1 VVERA
6 WLDAERR
13 GKNGRNEEKIV
24 VALLGGLATA
34 YLGSHLV
41 VFPPGPG

>member
-24 VALLGGLATA
+24 VASWEGWRQRIWAAT
-34 YLGSHLV
+34 
-41 VFPPGPG
+41 